1 MKPDLDPFT
10 VPWHPVVND
19 LVGGWA
25 LAAADPP
32 LSEIDTR
39 SRDVA
44 VVAEFADEA
53 VARYVARL
61 HNTTIGE
68 ETR

>member
-1 MKPDLDPFT
+1 MPVDPLT
-10 VPWHPVVND
+10 VPWYPVVND

-25 LAAADPP
+25 LATADLP

-39 SRDVA
+39 GREVV
-44 VVAEFADEA
+44 VVAELADEA
-53 VARYVARL
+53 IARYVARL